1 MGAPELLRHLQ
12 AGGFVLEVT
21 QEGGVK
27 VTPASALAP
36 QDRQAIKAHKPE
48 LLALLLAGDS
58 PSPEHSQA
66 LNHQDP
72 DDRVTCLSGCKHY
85 RAGHCHQHRKAGLA
99 SPFVGNALANLRQR
113 CPAFMKATS

>member
-1 MGAPELLRHLQ
+1 MGAPELLQHLQ
-12 AGGFVLEVT
+12 AGGFLLEVT

-36 QDRQAIKAHKPE
+36 HDRQAIKAHKPE
-48 LLALLLAGDS
+48 LLALLLVGNPA
-58 PSPEHSQA
+58 SPEHPQS

-85 RAGHCHQHRKAGLA
+85 RTGHCHQHRKAGLA
-99 SPFVGNALANLRQR
+99 SPIVGNALAALPQH
-113 CPAFMKATS
+113 CPAFMKVTS